1 MNTFIDKT
9 RVNKEISHLHYIS
22 QGADGKAHLE
32 HIDRV
37 LKAGCNWVQLR
48 MKNTA
53 FEEVLETAHK
63 AKKLCDQ
70 FNAKL
75 IINDNVSIVQ
85 EVDAAG
91 VHLGQQDM
99 STAEARKIL
108 GESKVIG
115 GTANTLEQCLD
126 HLKNGVDYIG
136 LGPLRFTST
145 KEKLSPILGIEG
157 YSSVLQ
163 KYLKNQNTVPI
174 IAIGGITKEDFEA
187 LKSCGIHGVA
197 VSGLLTQSQNLEEP
211 IHQVFRLWRK
221 NKIF

>member
-75 IINDNVSIVQ
+75 IIN
-85 EVDAAG
+85 
-91 VHLGQQDM
+91 
-99 STAEARKIL
+99 
-108 GESKVIG
+108 
-115 GTANTLEQCLD
+115 TANTLEQCLD
-126 HLKNGVDYIG
+126 HLKNRVDYIG

-145 KEKLSPILGIEG
+145 KEKLSPVLGIEG
-157 YSSVLQ
+157 YLSVLQ
-163 KYLKNQNTVPI
+163 KYLKNKNTVPI
-174 IAIGGITKEDFEA
+174 IAIGGITTEDFEA

-211 IHQVFRLWRK
+211 IEQVFSLWQ
-221 NKIF
+221 NV